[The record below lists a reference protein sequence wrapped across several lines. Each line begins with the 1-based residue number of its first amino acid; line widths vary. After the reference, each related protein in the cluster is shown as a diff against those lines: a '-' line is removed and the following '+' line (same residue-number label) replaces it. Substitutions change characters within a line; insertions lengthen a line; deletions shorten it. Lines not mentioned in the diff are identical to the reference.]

1 MRTAFRR
8 VAFVGEMSVA
18 VTEALRAQGCRV
30 ERIDG
35 TSVVGV
41 AREMMRLRPAVVH
54 ARAAYLK
61 VGLVARL
68 LDVPVVLQAGR
79 NDINAITARA
89 ARAAERIVCPTGA
102 VREALIEPVALV
114 NQATEVHTEQM

>member
-68 LDVPVVLQAGR
+68 LDVPVVGS
-79 NDINAITARA
+79 
-89 ARAAERIVCPTGA
+89 
-102 VREALIEPVALV
+102 
-114 NQATEVHTEQM
+114 TEVVEVEPEPEPANCPRPRWIAP